1 MGKTYYVCK
10 YTPLELL
17 AAFGG
22 ECENLNHMPEGFDF
36 ADQIAHPNLCGFGK
50 SVLEAVLAGEVRELV
65 LVNCCDTIRSV
76 YDLLKDMFPGA
87 VRGQA
92 DEVPERKNHAGG
104 GQLEFLYRVDAL
116 HCGNACS
123 RERMAAQLADL
134 AKKYGEYKGKSFDY
148 EAFRSAFSPQQRM
161 TMPHIAV
168 LGARMG
174 EELFEMTAQNMPL
187 PVVNETCVHNRSVA
201 WTYPE
206 EEFQAGS
213 DGVRPDGHSDTGAN
227 AGESNRSGSGI
238 RNSDVS
244 NVQRDGCA
252 CGNGAHG
259 EGEGTAKADFSAL
272 MDWYAGELL
281 GQIPCMRMLD
291 ATGRKQLYQ
300 DPSLKGIIYH
310 TVKFCDFYS
319 FEYADIK
326 SHTDVPLL
334 KIESDYTVQSSGQ
347 LLTRLEAFAES
358 LSLNPQR
365 RSNAQHS
372 PIDRRDLPPVLP
384 ASGRRL
390 APTEAVA
397 ETFSEGAFPQIVGE
411 IRAAQ
416 ENPGAVPG
424 GGYGSNGCSGCAGQS
439 DGANCAGQSGG
450 ADWANKTGMAGMSG
464 EFAASGGGMTV
475 SNGLSAGQ
483 YGRRTPHMGKGYF
496 AGIDSGSTST
506 DVVILNKKKEI
517 VASIILPTGAGAAIG
532 AERAL
537 EQALQEAKLEREDID
552 SVVTTGYGRTAIQVG
567 DKSITEITCHARGA
581 HFLDPRVRTVVDI
594 GGQDS
599 KVIRLDEDGSVK
611 NFVMNDKCAAGT
623 GRFLEMMARTM
634 EMSLD
639 EIGKAGLSY
648 EEDITISSM
657 CTVFAESEVVSLI
670 AQNKK
675 PDDIVHGLN
684 KAVAAKTAALV
695 KRVGGAEAYM
705 MTGGVA
711 QNQGL
716 VKTLE
721 ERLGTKLIISD
732 KAQLCGALGAAL
744 YAADMG

>member
-1 MGKTYYVCK
+1 MSKTYYVCK

-22 ECENLNHMPEGFDF
+22 ACENLNHMPEGFDY
-36 ADQIAHPNLCGFGK
+36 ADQIAHPNICGFGK
-50 SVLEAVLAGEVRELV
+50 SVLEAVLAGDVKELV

-76 YDLLKDMFPGA
+76 YDLLEDM
-87 VRGQA
+87 GQM
-92 DEVPERKNHAGG
+92 D
-104 GQLEFLYRVDAL
+104 FLYMVDML

-123 RERMAAQLADL
+123 RERVAAQLVDL
-134 AKKYGEYKGKSFDY
+134 AKKYGEYKGRSFDY
-148 EAFRSAFSPQQRM
+148 EAFRKAFAPRKRM
-161 TMPHIAV
+161 QVPHIAV

-174 EELFEMTAQNMPL
+174 DELFVMTEKSMPL

-201 WTYPE
+201 WTYDEPQNLAASE
-206 EEFQAGS
+206 KELSAAS
-213 DGVRPDGHSDTGAN
+213 DGTDPKGPAEIGNLTAV
-227 AGESNRSGSGI
+227 GELP
-238 RNSDVS
+238 
-244 NVQRDGCA
+244 
-252 CGNGAHG
+252 
-259 EGEGTAKADFSAL
+259 ADFDAL

-281 GQIPCMRMLD
+281 GQIPCMRMMD

-300 DPSLKGIIYH
+300 DPALAGIIYH

-326 SHTDVPLL
+326 SHTDAPLL

-358 LSLNPQR
+358 LSLNPEIAKIIRGARANESAPADGMDGEFSAADKDGQGK
-365 RSNAQHS
+365 S
-372 PIDRRDLPPVLP
+372 PHIDGSEDGL
-384 ASGRRL
+384 SGRR
-390 APTEAVA
+390 A
-397 ETFSEGAFPQIVGE
+397 
-411 IRAAQ
+411 
-416 ENPGAVPG
+416 
-424 GGYGSNGCSGCAGQS
+424 
-439 DGANCAGQSGG
+439 
-450 ADWANKTGMAGMSG
+450 
-464 EFAASGGGMTV
+464 
-475 SNGLSAGQ
+475 
-483 YGRRTPHMGKGYF
+483 PHMGKGYF

-506 DVVILNKKKEI
+506 DVVILDKDKKI
-517 VASIILPTGAGAAIG
+517 AAGIILPTGAGTAIG
-532 AERAL
+532 AEHAL
-537 EQALQEAKLEREDID
+537 ECALQEAGLKREDID
-552 SVVTTGYGRTAIQVG
+552 EVVTTGYGRTAIQIG
-567 DKSITEITCHARGA
+567 DRSITEITCHARGA
-581 HFLDPRVRTVVDI
+581 HFLEPKVRTVVDI

-639 EIGKAGLSY
+639 EIGRAGLSWD
-648 EEDITISSM
+648 EDITISSM
-657 CTVFAESEVVSLI
+657 CTVFTESEVVSLI
-670 AQNKK
+670 AQNKR

-684 KAVAAKTAALV
+684 KAVASKTAALV
-695 KRVGGAEAYM
+695 KRVGGEEAYM

-721 ERLGTKLIISD
+721 DRLGTTLIISD

-744 YAADMG
+744 YAAD